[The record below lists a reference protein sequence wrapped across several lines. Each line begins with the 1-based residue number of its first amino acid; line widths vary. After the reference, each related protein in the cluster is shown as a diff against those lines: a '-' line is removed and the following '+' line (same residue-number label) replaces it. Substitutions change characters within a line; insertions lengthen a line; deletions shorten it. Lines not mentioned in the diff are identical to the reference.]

1 MGEYYF
7 LFLALYASIGVM
19 LWLKLTSAF
28 FCILSGGAW
37 SKAASKV
44 SAEFKDELSEAMDG
58 LGDSLHELDNEING
72 RGLPQLVGMMA
83 LSVFVVIAIS
93 IQLVKF
99 VVAWPIVFRSG
110 ILRRINKLTSKK

>member
-1 MGEYYF
+1 MIDYYF

-44 SAEFKDELSEAMDG
+44 SAEVKDELSEAMDG
-58 LGDSLHELDNEING
+58 LGDSLHELDQEVNG

-83 LSVFVVIAIS
+83 LYVVVVIAIS
-93 IQLVKF
+93 IQLVKC
-99 VVAWPIVFRSG
+99 VVAWPIVFRRA
-110 ILRRINKLTSKK
+110 IRKRIKSMMR